1 MTGSMSSVTRTSL
14 QARRALDERF
24 ERIRTLLGESRPHR
38 GWVRAIRDAL
48 GMSGAELAARMGVS
62 QSTVVDIERS
72 EADEKV
78 KLATLRRAA
87 EALDCEL
94 VYFLV
99 PRTTLEDTVR
109 ERARA
114 KAARHLER
122 VAHHSR
128 IEDQELTSDA
138 RRAQQDRFAEGL
150 IDRRGLWADDDS

>member
-1 MTGSMSSVTRTSL
+1 MTRKSL
-14 QARRALDERF
+14 PARRALDDRF
-24 ERIRTLLGESRPHR
+24 ERIRPLLGEPRPHR

-72 EADEKV
+72 EAEQTV
-78 KLATLRRAA
+78 KLETLQRAA
-87 EALDCEL
+87 EALECEL

-99 PRTTLEDTVR
+99 PRTTLEDAVR

-114 KAARHLER
+114 KAARHLDR

-128 IEDQELTSDA
+128 LEDQELTSDA
-138 RRAQQDRFAEGL
+138 QRAQQDRFAEDL
-150 IDRRGLWADDDS
+150 IDRRRLWADDDL